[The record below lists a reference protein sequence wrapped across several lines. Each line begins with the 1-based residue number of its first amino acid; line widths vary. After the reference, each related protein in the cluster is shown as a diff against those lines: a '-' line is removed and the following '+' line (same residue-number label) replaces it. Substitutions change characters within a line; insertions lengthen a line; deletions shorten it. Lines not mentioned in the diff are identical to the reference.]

1 MFSAVLVCATCL
13 AAEPG
18 AAPNLGFQSKKNDL
32 TIYEHTKAKI
42 GRGAD
47 AHVRMALWCEAHGL
61 SSERLKH
68 LMIAVLTDPSHT
80 TARGLLGFVTFR
92 GHWQSPDAI
101 SGNLAADENLS
112 ATLAEYN
119 RRRAHVDNSADS
131 HWKIAMWC
139 EQHGLKP
146 EATAHLMMVVHLDPS
161 RETVWKRLGYRKQG
175 GAGPLQTNWPSR
187 RRRRTL
193 KRRQTSAGRL
203 SWPGCG
209 TRLTTSQSSPTR

>member
-101 SGNLAADENLS
+101 SGNLAADENSS

-175 GAGPLQTNWPSR
+175 GRWATADQLAVEKAEADAQKKADKRWS
-187 RRRRTL
+187 TL
-193 KRRQTSAGRL
+193 LARL
-203 SWPGCG
+203 RNA
-209 TRLTTSQSSPTR
+209 T